1 MNVLKAGYKRIEEL
15 EIENQKLK
23 NKILYLESE
32 LDIRK
37 NIADSD
43 KVIYESS
50 IKNLRNLLYISS
62 FIIMLLGVAF
72 SIWR

>member
-1 MNVLKAGYKRIEEL
+1 MNVLKAGSKRIQEL

-23 NKILYLESE
+23 NKILNLESR
-32 LDIRK
+32 LKLIKD
-37 NIADSD
+37 IADSD
-43 KVIYESS
+43 KIIYESN